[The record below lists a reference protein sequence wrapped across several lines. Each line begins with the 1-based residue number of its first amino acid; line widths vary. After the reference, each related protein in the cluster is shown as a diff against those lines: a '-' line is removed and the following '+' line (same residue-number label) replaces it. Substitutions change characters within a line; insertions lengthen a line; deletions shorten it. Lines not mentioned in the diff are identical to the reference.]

1 MADELAAAAGGKIAA
16 KKKKMGHKCCAAA
29 NCNFRSDNRPDLSF
43 HEFPKD
49 DYLKKKWEVKMRRGD
64 ATFKNIANKFCCSAH
79 FLPSDFKQSLTG
91 HRRDLKRGAIPSVF
105 KWAPVTSD
113 PRGERLKLR
122 NEMIAKSKS
131 EQQTEH
137 GPDEQQLA
145 GSSISSYSSG
155 RNMVVF
161 GPRTLK
167 EFINE
172 KKEEAEQLKAELAR
186 AKEKEY
192 IFTFGLERFSGSNED
207 INFYTG
213 FPDYQTLIEF
223 WKYIEPN
230 SSRLTYYSYLKNST
244 DVNFNNAFPYLNL
257 TEKKFPGSSV
267 GAQRSL
273 QPIDEFWLFLTRL
286 RVGLLERDLAFRF
299 NISVPTVSDIII
311 TWINYMYIMLG
322 SLPVWTSRE
331 VIKLHLP
338 EAFRGR
344 FENVRCIIDCTEV
357 KCEKPQDLQ
366 KQSEFYS
373 EYKAHNTYKGLVG
386 ISPNVW
392 VTFVS
397 NLYGGSI
404 SDREIVEKS
413 HFIDLLEHPD
423 VIMADRG
430 FEIQD
435 ILATKQVRLFIPP
448 KRQSKMDQFSKEDCF
463 ETMRIANVRIHIER
477 AIRRVKGWHIFDQV
491 LPLSMNGVVNQIWT
505 VCCLL
510 VNWQKPALTC

>member
-1 MADELAAAAGGKIAA
+1 MADELAATAGGKIAA
-16 KKKKMGHKCCAAA
+16 KKKMGHKCCAAA
-29 NCNFRSDNRPDLSF
+29 SCNFRSDNRPDLSF

-105 KWAPVTSD
+105 KWAPVTND

-161 GPRTLK
+161 GPRTLE

-244 DVNFNNAFPYLNL
+244 DANFNNAFPYLNL

-267 GAQRSL
+267 
-273 QPIDEFWLFLTRL
+273 
-286 RVGLLERDLAFRF
+286 
-299 NISVPTVSDIII
+299 
-311 TWINYMYIMLG
+311 
-322 SLPVWTSRE
+322 
-331 VIKLHLP
+331 
-338 EAFRGR
+338 
-344 FENVRCIIDCTEV
+344 
-357 KCEKPQDLQ
+357 
-366 KQSEFYS
+366 
-373 EYKAHNTYKGLVG
+373 
-386 ISPNVW
+386 
-392 VTFVS
+392 
-397 NLYGGSI
+397 
-404 SDREIVEKS
+404 
-413 HFIDLLEHPD
+413 
-423 VIMADRG
+423 
-430 FEIQD
+430 
-435 ILATKQVRLFIPP
+435 
-448 KRQSKMDQFSKEDCF
+448 
-463 ETMRIANVRIHIER
+463 
-477 AIRRVKGWHIFDQV
+477 
-491 LPLSMNGVVNQIWT
+491 
-505 VCCLL
+505 
-510 VNWQKPALTC
+510 

>member
-1 MADELAAAAGGKIAA
+1 KFSLLTVDFQTYSPEICFHNIQDCFDICSINKACSTNIFYTLCWYPRIQLVRVVAEQIEEALLMTDFTTVTAWAYNLVANFARETQYGVNTPIQQKT

-29 NCNFRSDNRPDLSF
+29 N
-43 HEFPKD
+43 
-49 DYLKKKWEVKMRRGD
+49 Y
-64 ATFKNIANKFCCSAH
+64 
-79 FLPSDFKQSLTG
+79 
-91 HRRDLKRGAIPSVF
+91 
-105 KWAPVTSD
+105 
-113 PRGERLKLR
+113 
-122 NEMIAKSKS
+122 
-131 EQQTEH
+131 
-137 GPDEQQLA
+137 
-145 GSSISSYSSG
+145 
-155 RNMVVF
+155 
-161 GPRTLK
+161 
-167 EFINE
+167 
-172 KKEEAEQLKAELAR
+172 
-186 AKEKEY
+186 
-192 IFTFGLERFSGSNED
+192 
-207 INFYTG
+207 
-213 FPDYQTLIEF
+213 
-223 WKYIEPN
+223 
-230 SSRLTYYSYLKNST
+230 
-244 DVNFNNAFPYLNL
+244 
-257 TEKKFPGSSV
+257 
-267 GAQRSL
+267 
-273 QPIDEFWLFLTRL
+273 EFWLFLTRL

-311 TWINYMYIMLG
+311 TWSNYMYIMLG
-322 SLPVWTSRE
+322 SLPVWTSSE

-430 FEIQD
+430 FED

-477 AIRRVKGWHIFDQV
+477 AIRRVKGWHIFDQMEV
-491 LPLSMNGVVNQIWT
+491 VASDESSLPKYIRNKIASAGIKCESLNVVVGAIASGVV
-505 VCCLL
+505 VVVVASGGLL
-510 VNWQKPALTC
+510 NERSNAPQLIDAHYDVICALFDTSPVNVSSY